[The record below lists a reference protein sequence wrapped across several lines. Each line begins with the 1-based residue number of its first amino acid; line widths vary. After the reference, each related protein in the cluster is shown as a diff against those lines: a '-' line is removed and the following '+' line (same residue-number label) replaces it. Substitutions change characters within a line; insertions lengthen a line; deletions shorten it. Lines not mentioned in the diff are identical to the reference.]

1 MAVLPSMDCP
11 LVKDNLYDSL
21 LSHINKKEHSK
32 DNSNEIHTKQ
42 LENNKS
48 TVDISFIS
56 NYALSQS
63 KTFTVKGKVYEAHTK
78 IQLLECHVEILS
90 ATDSSVIDSTIA
102 IQKFRSGND
111 TFYTS
116 EYSMSIPKEEG
127 EYIVRVSKK
136 GYETK

>member
-1 MAVLPSMDCP
+1 MIPMKYIPSS
-11 LVKDNLYDSL
+11 LKITSL
-21 LSHINKKEHSK
+21 LLIFLLSA
-32 DNSNEIHTKQ
+32 
-42 LENNKS
+42 
-48 TVDISFIS
+48 

-78 IQLLECHVEILS
+78 VQLLECHVEILS

-116 EYSMSIPKEEG
+116 EYS
-127 EYIVRVSKK
+127 
-136 GYETK
+136 T

>member
-1 MAVLPSMDCP
+1 MIPMKYIPSSF
-11 LVKDNLYDSL
+11 KITSL
-21 LSHINKKEHSK
+21 LLIFLLSA
-32 DNSNEIHTKQ
+32 
-42 LENNKS
+42 
-48 TVDISFIS
+48 

-63 KTFTVKGKVYEAHTK
+63 KTFTVKGKVYEAHTQ

-127 EYIVRVSKK
+127 EYIVRVSNTNSVRYAVSDS
-136 GYETK
+136 GDMRSLVFQVFLRLQS